1 MNLDNKQIDFA
12 SYNAVVIIN
21 IFEQNVQ
28 MNGQPNFLSF
38 TVVI

>member
-12 SYNAVVIIN
+12 SYNSVVIIN